1 MNKVFCRTLL
11 RTVAKQSINKCIPL
25 VVRPSFID
33 RAAYSKFRKKSKK
46 KSEVV
51 QPESTANLL
60 SKEEIDDSIHNIL
73 EAELKYNGEQGK
85 VVKQQEEVANYGHET
100 HLWIK
105 RFRKLDL
112 SDQLA
117 KSAVLNLGWQ
127 QPTEIQRHVIPMALK
142 RHNVSSRFVVLIR
155 YRLLPAQKLVL
166 EKQQLMDLQFC
177 NA

>member
-85 VVKQQEEVANYGHET
+85 VVKQQEEFKILPHQKLFCN
-100 HLWIK
+100 K
-105 RFRKLDL
+105 RF
-112 SDQLA
+112 
-117 KSAVLNLGWQ
+117 
-127 QPTEIQRHVIPMALK
+127 P
-142 RHNVSSRFVVLIR
+142 
-155 YRLLPAQKLVL
+155 KLV
-166 EKQQLMDLQFC
+166 FT
-177 NA
+177 